1 MEARERTTI
10 ANDTPRGERIARL
23 NDTLRK
29 TGLGGRIMVTRG
41 VQALDGYRSAE
52 LVAELVTYNDF
63 DADNDPHGERDFGSF
78 DLWDAELLWK
88 IDYYDHELTYAS
100 PDPADPNVTTRVLTV
115 MLAEEY

>member
-1 MEARERTTI
+1 MEAREQTTI
-10 ANDTPRGERIARL
+10 ANDTPRAERIARL
-23 NDTLRK
+23 NDNLRK

-41 VQALDGYRSAE
+41 VQALHGYRSAE

-63 DADNDPHGERDFGSF
+63 DADNDPHGERDFGAI
-78 DLWDAELLWK
+78 DLFGAELLWK
-88 IDYYDHELTYAS
+88 IEYYSTDLVYAS